1 MCLYGRFFRFKI
13 ISKTIKVSTFSI
25 VQFGTLGLDWAK
37 RIIIMDY
44 VHDPYEVETDV
55 MGENIHVENAETK
68 SNGRRNQV
76 IPPDITETMRGLGVE
91 MQSYRENNE
100 RLIIVQEEHNQ
111 LNETMLQ
118 SLTCIQRNIKSI
130 HHSKN

>member
-1 MCLYGRFFRFKI
+1 MCLYRRFFRFKI

-44 VHDPYEVETDV
+44 VYGPYEVETDV
-55 MGENIHVENAETK
+55 MGGNIHVENAETK

-111 LNETMLQ
+111 LNVTML
-118 SLTCIQRNIKSI
+118 
-130 HHSKN
+130 

>member
-1 MCLYGRFFRFKI
+1 MDDAKEPNG
-13 ISKTIKVSTFSI
+13 FSI
-25 VQFGTLGLDWAK
+25 HMLWE
-37 RIIIMDY
+37 RIY
-44 VHDPYEVETDV
+44 
-55 MGENIHVENAETK
+55 K
-68 SNGRRNQV
+68 SRMQRQKYNGRRNQV
-76 IPPDITETMRGLGVE
+76 IPPDIIETMRGLGVE

-118 SLTCIQRNIKSI
+118 GLTGIQRNIKSR